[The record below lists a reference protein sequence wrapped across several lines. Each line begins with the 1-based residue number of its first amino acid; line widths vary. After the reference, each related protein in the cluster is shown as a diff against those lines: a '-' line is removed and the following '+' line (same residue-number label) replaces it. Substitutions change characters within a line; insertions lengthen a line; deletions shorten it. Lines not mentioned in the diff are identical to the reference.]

1 MKKYKKVLI
10 DAVLFFAIIGLTL
23 YGVFHGE
30 DLSGL
35 GDAIKKCNILWL
47 IPAVPLVLFFI
58 AGESIVIWHMLG
70 CYGIYVKERICF
82 LFSAVGFFFSCVTPS
97 ASGGQPMQIYFM
109 KKEDIPV
116 PIATVILLVVT
127 ITYKFVLVVIG
138 IGLWLF
144 AGDFLAE
151 YVAEARW
158 VFYLGIL
165 LNVGCVA
172 FMCVVVFHPSFA
184 KKTLML
190 GAKLLERIHILKQ
203 REERLDK
210 LERSMNHYH
219 EAAEFM
225 SSHWGMIARVF
236 AITVVQRFAMFA
248 VTYFVYRAFSL
259 SSMNFFEVMFLQAVI
274 SVSVD
279 MLPLPGGMGISE
291 GLFMIIFRKVFG
303 EALLVPGL
311 VLSRGL
317 GYYSE
322 LFLSAVFTMVAVVVF
337 QVRERKNAKQKAK

>member
-1 MKKYKKVLI
+1 MKKYKKILI
-10 DAVLFFAIIGLTL
+10 DAILFFVIIGLTL

-35 GDAIKKCNILWL
+35 KDAIKECNTLWL

-58 AGESIVIWHMLG
+58 AGESIVIWHMLD
-70 CYGIYVKERICF
+70 CYGIYVKERFCF

-97 ASGGQPMQIYFM
+97 ATGGQPMQIYFM

-127 ITYKFVLVVIG
+127 ITYKFVLVVVG

-144 AGDFLAE
+144 AGGFLAE

-165 LNVGCVA
+165 LNVGCVIL
-172 FMCVVVFHPSFA
+172 MCVVVFHPSFA
-184 KKTLML
+184 KKTLIL
-190 GAKLLERIHILKQ
+190 GAKLLERIHILKHK
-203 REERLDK
+203 EERLDK
-210 LERSMNHYH
+210 IERSMNHYH

-236 AITVVQRFAMFA
+236 VITVVQRFAMFA

-259 SSMNFFEVMFLQAVI
+259 NSMNFFEVMFLQAVI

-291 GLFMIIFRKVFG
+291 GLFMVIFKKVFG
-303 EALLVPGL
+303 EALLIPGL
-311 VLSRGL
+311 ILSRGL

-322 LFLSAVFTMVAVVVF
+322 LFLSAVFTLVAVVVF
-337 QVRERKNAKQKAK
+337 QVREHKKSKVK

>member
-10 DAVLFFAIIGLTL
+10 DAILFFAIIGLTL
-23 YGVFHGE
+23 YGVLHGE
-30 DLSGL
+30 DISGL
-35 GDAIKKCNILWL
+35 GDAIKECNTLWL

-58 AGESIVIWHMLG
+58 AGESIVIWHMLD
-70 CYGIYVKERICF
+70 CYGIYVKERFCF

-97 ASGGQPMQIYFM
+97 ATGGQPMQIYFM

-127 ITYKFVLVVIG
+127 IIYKFVLVVVG

-144 AGDFLAE
+144 AGGFLAE

-165 LNVGCVA
+165 LNVGCVIL
-172 FMCVVVFHPSFA
+172 MCVVVFHPSFA
-184 KKTLML
+184 KKTLIL
-190 GAKLLERIHILKQ
+190 GAKLLERIHILKHK
-203 REERLDK
+203 EERLDK
-210 LERSMNHYH
+210 IERSMNHYH

-236 AITVVQRFAMFA
+236 IITVVQRFAMFA

-259 SSMNFFEVMFLQAVI
+259 NSMNFFEVMFLQAVI

-291 GLFMIIFRKVFG
+291 GLFMVIFKKVFG
-303 EALLVPGL
+303 EALLIPGL
-311 VLSRGL
+311 ILSRGL

-322 LFLSAVFTMVAVVVF
+322 LFLSAVFTLVAVVVF
-337 QVRERKNAKQKAK
+337 QVREHKKSKVK

>member
-1 MKKYKKVLI
+1 
-10 DAVLFFAIIGLTL
+10 
-23 YGVFHGE
+23 
-30 DLSGL
+30 
-35 GDAIKKCNILWL
+35 
-47 IPAVPLVLFFI
+47 
-58 AGESIVIWHMLG
+58 
-70 CYGIYVKERICF
+70 
-82 LFSAVGFFFSCVTPS
+82 
-97 ASGGQPMQIYFM
+97 MQIYFM

-127 ITYKFVLVVIG
+127 ITYKFVLVVVG

-190 GAKLLERIHILKQ
+190 GAKLLERIHILKHK
-203 REERLDK
+203 EERLDK

-259 SSMNFFEVMFLQAVI
+259 NSMNFFEVMFLQAVI

-291 GLFMIIFRKVFG
+291 GLFMIIFRNVFG

-337 QVRERKNAKQKAK
+337 QVRERKKAKQKTN